1 MAKIGFFEIAKMF
14 SARCSGQT
22 GLVLDFIGLAIL
34 RFYFLT
40 GCIPFT
46 IQLYYHLIRP
56 LVIGELSMELFKD
69 YKPSEGSPLRLE
81 INGTLHLHEVDGVV
95 QVKYGFLPLVKF
107 KRDDWPETYQAAVT
121 LGDDYKISYV
131 IIAKICHLDRNTV
144 SKLVKTKQLLGLRYI
159 FENDKGP
166 KTPWKVVDEIVAL
179 IDQAASADAK
189 ITNAKI
195 VHLLEQ
201 HGHSISESSVRNVR
215 QRHNKS
221 LPQKPASPAR
231 KTTLQERNRI
241 ADHIARRDLL
251 LYQLQLFQVEL
262 PESTTQVDPFDYDQ
276 AYENL
281 SAAQKRSLKS
291 WRIGMP
297 CSYAG
302 GLFYFAILQRFGFQK
317 IIQNIFGQYLS
328 DKKEPHCYPLDAIF
342 LTLFFSIVFH
352 FPSIE
357 SLKKAKPL
365 EWGVLLGRRRL
376 PGRKVIHKV
385 LNHLSSYHRASKL
398 MKDFAVMFVK
408 ERIVDVGILFFD
420 EHFLPYYGIE
430 QIHKG
435 FFSTRRIAHSG
446 NYQHWA
452 HDVNGRPF
460 FVITTDSHLKLR
472 DMMPQMIRRA
482 KAISG
487 RDTLTIV
494 FDRGGYGVALFLA
507 IAAIEKTFFI
517 TWAKYVSQKAIAEI
531 NEDKYEEFLFEH
543 DGKSESYKL
552 YSTKRTIKEGRTEA
566 NKNRPPKKMTVRMI
580 VVWRLSTD
588 KKTPLYTNDMDSP
601 MEKVAYPMTRRW
613 GEQENIFQKMMRRY
627 NLNYHPGYYIDELV
641 TQPMVDNP
649 RRKSLKKEIKELET
663 RITKQKAQLARRMLQ
678 LKNKNVSIEAY
689 KNRQRKTLPKLEKL
703 GQQLQGLQRQLCELP
718 EQISIME
725 VLANQKLSAC
735 DLEKKKIYDV
745 IQIIAYNAEQ
755 VLVETFRKCYDDK
768 RDIEQILDMI
778 IGYGGYLKVYNNTMY
793 VILNYIDNPKYRKA
807 AVKFCNEI
815 NAMTPKSFGDIR
827 IPIFFKIMQSQNPAA
842 RC

>member
-1 MAKIGFFEIAKMF
+1 
-14 SARCSGQT
+14 
-22 GLVLDFIGLAIL
+22 
-34 RFYFLT
+34 
-40 GCIPFT
+40 
-46 IQLYYHLIRP
+46 
-56 LVIGELSMELFKD
+56 MELFKD
-69 YKPSEGSPLRLE
+69 YKPSAGSPLRLE
-81 INGTLHLHEVDGVV
+81 INGTLHVREVDGVV
-95 QVKYGFLPLVKF
+95 QVKYGFIPLVKF
-107 KRDDWPETYQAAVT
+107 KRDDWPEIYQAAVT
-121 LGDDYKISYV
+121 LGDDYKIPCV

-166 KTPWKVVDEIVAL
+166 KTSWKVVDEIVDL
-179 IDQAASADAK
+179 IDQTVDADAK
-189 ITNAKI
+189 ITNTKI
-195 VHLLEQ
+195 VQLLEQ

-215 QRHNKS
+215 QRHNKPS
-221 LPQKPASPAR
+221 PQKPAAPPCKA
-231 KTTLQERNRI
+231 TLQEKNRI
-241 ADHIARRDLL
+241 ADHIARRDILL
-251 LYQLQLFQVEL
+251 HQLQLFQAEL

-276 AYENL
+276 AYAKL
-281 SAAQKRSLKS
+281 SDAHKRFLKL
-291 WRIGMP
+291 WCVGMP
-297 CSYAG
+297 CAYAG
-302 GLFYFAILQRFGFQK
+302 GLFYCAILQRFGFQK
-317 IIQNIFGQYLS
+317 IIQNIFGHN
-328 DKKEPHCYPLDAIF
+328 KKGPHSYPLDVIF

-376 PGRKVIHKV
+376 PERKAIHKV

-398 MKDFAVMFVK
+398 MKDFAVTFVK

-452 HDVNGRPF
+452 HDINGRPF
-460 FVITTDSHLKLR
+460 FVITTDSNLKMR
-472 DMMPQMIRRA
+472 DMIPQMIRRA
-482 KAISG
+482 KEISG
-487 RDTLTIV
+487 RDSLTIV
-494 FDRGGYGVALFLA
+494 FDRGGYGVELFLL
-507 IAAIEKTFFI
+507 IASTENTFFI
-517 TWAKYVSQKAIAEI
+517 TWAKYVAQKTIAEI
-531 NEDKYEEFLFEH
+531 DEDKYEEFEFEH
-543 DGKSESYKL
+543 DGNSESYKL
-552 YSTKRTIKEGRTEA
+552 YSTKRTIKEGHTEA
-566 NKNRPPKKMTVRMI
+566 NKNRALKKMTVRMI
-580 VVWRLSTD
+580 VVWRLSTG

-678 LKNKNVSIEAY
+678 QKNKNVSIEAY
-689 KNRQRKTLPKLEKL
+689 QNRQRKTLPKLEKL
-703 GQQLQGLQRQLCELP
+703 ELQLQGLQTQLSELP
-718 EQISIME
+718 EQVSIVE

-755 VLVETFRKCYDDK
+755 VLLETFKKCYGNK

-778 IGYGGYLKVYNNTMY
+778 IGYGGYVKVYNNTLY
-793 VILNYIDNPKYRKA
+793 VILNYINQPKYRKA
-807 AVKFCNEI
+807 AVELCNEI
-815 NAMTPKSFGDIR
+815 NAMTPKSFGEIR
-827 IPIFFKIMQSQNPAA
+827 MPIFFKVMQNPQPASK
-842 RC
+842 C